1 MDDFRGAPD
10 LTTGENTAIP
20 CAGSF
25 DIPRFTFLIS
35 LAREWGSIIDVKRI
49 AEAGGASRAAYF
61 VSDSTGITAETLGS
75 ALLANF
81 PGLSFQRST
90 VPFVDTVLGARKVA
104 VDISRAPQ
112 GPVGTIVFATVKS
125 EAILAEFRN
134 SGALVVDL
142 LGGHLR
148 ELEVALGTTASEQLG
163 QYHGVGDIERYFA
176 RMRAVEYAIEHDD
189 GQSMRALDIADV
201 IVIAPSRC
209 GKTPTTMYLALQYG
223 LLVANYPLTDDDF
236 PSDGLP
242 FTVSRFADKCF
253 GLTTTPLR
261 LSQVRHE
268 RRPSST
274 YASLAQCTLELRR
287 AEDLYRRNRVPF
299 LNSSTKSVEEMSAV
313 IMQSMR
319 LRS

>member
-1 MDDFRGAPD
+1 MESERRDRSRSNAIDTPD
-10 LTTGENTAIP
+10 LRTTPVGVPA
-20 CAGSF
+20 
-25 DIPRFTFLIS
+25 
-35 LAREWGSIIDVKRI
+35 
-49 AEAGGASRAAYF
+49 RAAYF

-81 PGLSFQRST
+81 PAVSFDRHRI
-90 VPFVDTVLGARKVA
+90 PFVDSVDGARAVVA
-104 VDISRAPQ
+104 DIRQAVESGAQP
-112 GPVGTIVFATVKS
+112 IVFATVKS
-125 EAILAEFRN
+125 AEILGELAASEA
-134 SGALVVDL
+134 VVIDL

-148 ELEVALGTTASEQLG
+148 EVEAALNSTASEQLG

-201 IVIAPSRC
+201 IIIAPSRC

-223 LLVANYPLTDDDF
+223 LLVANYPLTDEDF

-242 FTVSRFADKCF
+242 ATVATYGGRCF

-274 YASLAQCTLELRR
+274 YSSLAQCTLELRR

-319 LRS
+319 LRT

>member
-1 MDDFRGAPD
+1 MPTRQNALSHSVGSHQSVRRKDRNIDPAP
-10 LTTGENTAIP
+10 TPA
-20 CAGSF
+20 AAS
-25 DIPRFTFLIS
+25 
-35 LAREWGSIIDVKRI
+35 ARNV
-49 AEAGGASRAAYF
+49 SRAAYF

-81 PGLSFQRST
+81 PSVITARYT
-90 VPFVDTVLGARKVA
+90 IPFVDSA
-104 VDISRAPQ
+104 SRARAVSASIRTAAAGGVHP
-112 GPVGTIVFATVKS
+112 IVFATVKS
-125 EAILAEFRN
+125 AKIRKEFET
-134 SGALVVDL
+134 SGAVFIDL

-148 ELEVALGTTASEQLG
+148 ELEAALDTTASDQLG

-189 GQSMRALDIADV
+189 GQSARALDIADV
-201 IVIAPSRC
+201 IILGPSRC

-242 FTVSRFADKCF
+242 LTISQHAGKCF

-261 LSQVRHE
+261 LSQVRYE
-268 RRPSST
+268 RRPNST

-287 AEDLYRRNRVPF
+287 AEDLYRRNRLPF

-319 LRS
+319 LRG

>member
-1 MDDFRGAPD
+1 MTID
-10 LTTGENTAIP
+10 AIP
-20 CAGSF
+20 VQTRAA
-25 DIPRFTFLIS
+25 P
-35 LAREWGSIIDVKRI
+35 
-49 AEAGGASRAAYF
+49 GGLSGRAAYF

-81 PGLSFQRST
+81 PGVAFQRHT
-90 VPFVDTVLGARKVA
+90 IPFVDTVEGARNVVK
-104 VDISRAPQ
+104 DIERSLQNGARP
-112 GPVGTIVFATVKS
+112 IIFATVKS
-125 EAILAEFRN
+125 AEILAELRM
-134 SGALVVDL
+134 SGSVIIDL
-142 LGGHLR
+142 LGGHLT
-148 ELEVALGTTASEQLG
+148 ELEDALGTTASEQLG

-201 IVIAPSRC
+201 IIIAPSRC

-242 FTVSRFADKCF
+242 KTVARHVEKCF

-274 YASLAQCTLELRR
+274 YSSLAQCTLELRR

-319 LRS
+319 LRA

>member
-1 MDDFRGAPD
+1 
-10 LTTGENTAIP
+10 
-20 CAGSF
+20 
-25 DIPRFTFLIS
+25 
-35 LAREWGSIIDVKRI
+35 
-49 AEAGGASRAAYF
+49 
-61 VSDSTGITAETLGS
+61 LGN

-81 PGLSFQRST
+81 PGVLFQRHT
-90 VPFVDTVLGARKVA
+90 IPFVDSAAGARNV
-104 VDISRAPQ
+104 VTTIERAAREGLRP
-112 GPVGTIVFATVKS
+112 IVFATVKS
-125 EAILAEFRN
+125 ADILTELRGSSA
-134 SGALVVDL
+134 VVIDL
-142 LGGHLR
+142 LGGHLT
-148 ELEVALGTTASEQLG
+148 ELEDALGTTASQQLG
-163 QYHGVGDIERYFA
+163 QFHGVGDIEHYFA

-201 IVIAPSRC
+201 VIIAPSRC

-236 PSDGLP
+236 PSDDLP
-242 FTVSRFADKCF
+242 RTVSRYADKCF

-274 YASLAQCTLELRR
+274 YSSLAQCTLELRR

>member
-1 MDDFRGAPD
+1 MTPPEGVR
-10 LTTGENTAIP
+10 E
-20 CAGSF
+20 
-25 DIPRFTFLIS
+25 TF
-35 LAREWGSIIDVKRI
+35 
-49 AEAGGASRAAYF
+49 F

-81 PGLSFQRST
+81 PGVTFRRHT
-90 VPFVDTVLGARKVA
+90 IPFVDTPEGARRVVA
-104 VDISRAPQ
+104 DIQRSSREGADP
-112 GPVGTIVFATVKS
+112 IVFTTVKS
-125 EAILAEFRN
+125 ATIVRELSL
-134 SGALVVDL
+134 SGAVVIDL

-148 ELEVALGTTASEQLG
+148 ELEAALGSTASEQLG

-201 IVIAPSRC
+201 IIVAPSRC

-242 FTVSRFADKCF
+242 STVARFAAKCF

-274 YASLAQCTLELRR
+274 YSSLAQCTLELRR

-319 LRS
+319 LRA

>member
-1 MDDFRGAPD
+1 MFGD
-10 LTTGENTAIP
+10 
-20 CAGSF
+20 
-25 DIPRFTFLIS
+25 
-35 LAREWGSIIDVKRI
+35 ARTQVSSSVDAQARV
-49 AEAGGASRAAYF
+49 RAAYF

-81 PGLSFQRST
+81 PGIGFQRHT
-90 VPFVDTVLGARKVA
+90 IPFVDTVAGAQNV
-104 VDISRAPQ
+104 VGDIHAAAERGAAPM
-112 GPVGTIVFATVKS
+112 IFATVKS
-125 EAILAEFRN
+125 AEILDVLRK
-134 SGALVVDL
+134 SGAVIIDL
-142 LGGHLR
+142 LGGHLT
-148 ELEVALGTTASEQLG
+148 ELEDALGTTASEQLG
-163 QYHGVGDIERYFA
+163 QFHGLGDIEHYFA

-189 GQSMRALDIADV
+189 GQSGRALDIADV
-201 IVIAPSRC
+201 ILIAPSRC

-242 FTVSRFADKCF
+242 STVAKYGAKCF

-268 RRPSST
+268 RRPDST
-274 YASLAQCTLELRR
+274 YSSLAQCTRELRR

-313 IMQSMR
+313 IMQSMH

>member
-1 MDDFRGAPD
+1 MLSEFSTNGLRRTDA
-10 LTTGENTAIP
+10 A
-20 CAGSF
+20 
-25 DIPRFTFLIS
+25 FTN
-35 LAREWGSIIDVKRI
+35 
-49 AEAGGASRAAYF
+49 RAAYF

-81 PGLSFQRST
+81 PGMRFQRHT
-90 VPFVDTVLGARKVA
+90 VPFIDTVGGARNVVRDLQQA
-104 VDISRAPQ
+104 
-112 GPVGTIVFATVKS
+112 VGTGAAPIVFATVKS
-125 EAILAEFRN
+125 AEILQELTRSPA
-134 SGALVVDL
+134 VVIDL

-148 ELEVALGTTASEQLG
+148 ELEAALGSTASEQLG
-163 QYHGVGDIERYFA
+163 QYHGVGDIEQYFA

-189 GQSMRALDIADV
+189 GQSDRALDIADV
-201 IVIAPSRC
+201 IIIAPSRC

-236 PSDGLP
+236 PADDLP
-242 FTVSRFADKCF
+242 RSVNRHAAKCF

-268 RRPSST
+268 RRPNAVYS
-274 YASLAQCTLELRR
+274 SLAQCTLELRR

-319 LRS
+319 LRT